1 MISRFEWYAFLI
13 LALVAVLRI
22 DGKFDKVMEELK
34 ALREKIDKK

>member
-1 MISRFEWYAFLI
+1 MIQRYEWYAFLGM
-13 LALVAVLRI
+13 ALFAVLRI